1 MDTKKLHEQLH
12 WPRADS
18 AGSTAAVWGSS
29 YVGLLYQL
37 QPLIEIL
44 VNGPGVLDLGRPM
57 YFWVFCLFR
66 LEFSLA

>member
-57 YFWVFCLFR
+57 YF
-66 LEFSLA
+66 